1 MEASPKKFVVGDLVR
16 IRSSN
21 MRLDELSSRNTFD
34 KVSVAAKVI
43 GVEKPVKVS
52 GGITKQ
58 EVIIADASSAAR
70 LTMWEGDVGSMVDG
84 KSYRLSNVVVRS
96 YQKSKYLSLPKE
108 GGLVVEIDDGG
119 DVAADDLPEN
129 GMTVFDAGHWLHTGF
144 IFSKP
149 RVQEQGGNNGR

>member
-1 MEASPKKFVVGDLVR
+1 MEASPKKFVVGDLAR
-16 IRSSN
+16 ITCGWMN
-21 MRLDELSSRNTFD
+21 VEH

-58 EVIIADASSAAR
+58 EVTIADASSAAR

-108 GGLVVEIDDGG
+108 GAL
-119 DVAADDLPEN
+119 
-129 GMTVFDAGHWLHTGF
+129 WLSH
-144 IFSKP
+144 I
-149 RVQEQGGNNGR
+149 QQA